1 MFITEM
7 HAIGDRCVAVNARI
21 MVTHDATADSIR
33 ALLPDFRVR
42 RPMLRTVQA
51 LGAMFAFH
59 RQDLRIFGGRH
70 LSAGA
75 VVNRTRV
82 QCPSEFRF
90 CPVMHHERRR
100 TRLYAGTE
108 QIRDGQCGMHGRRRD
123 GSGRRRLFPVKW
135 FGQRPA
141 RTCVFLSPRA
151 VCRPSEG
158 EHEIQE
164 FRGNDNETDDLV
176 EHVRA
181 LIRRKAREKERE
193 KKENGKGTKS
203 ISRFRENKR

>member
-42 RPMLRTVQA
+42 RPMLRTLQA

-123 GSGRRRLFPVKW
+123 GSGRRRLFPVNGLASGRRGLVCSCRQ
-135 FGQRPA
+135 GQSVA
-141 RTCVFLSPRA
+141 QV
-151 VCRPSEG
+151 
-158 EHEIQE
+158 
-164 FRGNDNETDDLV
+164 
-176 EHVRA
+176 
-181 LIRRKAREKERE
+181 
-193 KKENGKGTKS
+193 KGSTRYKNFAGMTTKPTTWS
-203 ISRFRENKR
+203 SMCLP